1 MKRVIGSIAVVLAVT
16 WGLSLRGAAQDAC
29 TVNAGPFCIDGIITL
44 TNNSGVLG
52 AQMVTDPAGNVQEL
66 GPLNSN
72 TTKIGVIHS
81 DAPPT
86 LGTTN
91 PNSQV
96 DLNTIWTQ
104 SAPATNGDIWFYFA
118 WARDKNT
125 GSGFISIELQQNQ
138 VAAACAYATAPEA
151 DLIASCN
158 PWANRSAG
166 DFILLWDQQ
175 GGSRDI
181 YKRIFV
187 LEGGNLVLGPAV
199 LLTATT
205 SAAEYSADGFRGEAA
220 VNLTEEIFPEDGS
233 CLTFA
238 NTLPGTVT
246 GNSDTADYKDAV
258 IAAFQPIAN
267 CGSIIVTKATVPT
280 GLNGSFPYT
289 VARGGALL
297 RFDSDAAD
305 YPEDGAAPQTQIA
318 RTLTSDGDSETHADL
333 IAAADYT
340 LVEGNVGPTFELV
353 SIVCTVNG
361 ASTGT
366 DITAGGTFAVEVGKI
381 TRCLITNRLAV
392 ADLKIIKT
400 VVNGF
405 GLTRTPGDFTFS
417 RDSGAAEPFA
427 NGGTSCTSG
436 AVCKTISY
444 AIGANFTVAEVDIPQ
459 GYTMT
464 SAVGCSG
471 TIVLAGNTCTIT
483 NTAQPA
489 QPSILTVQRVI
500 LHDSANIAGV
510 RRVAGDSLSV
520 TFVLY
525 PSLATCTAGTNALY
539 TEVRPVGFNS
549 PSATSGTA
557 ATSTGHSVEANAG
570 PYFWKVTSAGNAAN
584 SGFISDCGR
593 EQTAITFTYQ
603 Q

>member
-1 MKRVIGSIAVVLAVT
+1 MKRVIGSVAVVLAVT

-29 TVNAGPFCIDGIITL
+29 TVNAGPFCIEGIITP

-52 AQMVTDPAGNVQEL
+52 AQMVTDPNGSGKEL
-66 GPLNSN
+66 GPLNAS
-72 TTKIGVIHS
+72 TTKIGVIHA
-81 DAPPT
+81 DVPPT
-86 LGTTN
+86 LGDTN
-91 PNSQV
+91 PNAQV

-104 SAPATNGDIWFYFA
+104 SAPDSNGDIWFYFA
-118 WARDKNT
+118 WARDSAN

-138 VAAACAYATAPEA
+138 VTAACAYATAPTA

-181 YKRIFV
+181 YKRIFA
-187 LEGGNLVLGPAV
+187 LQGGGLVLGAPV
-199 LLTATT
+199 LLTAAT
-205 SAAEYSADGFRGEAA
+205 SKAEYSADGFRGEAA
-220 VNLTEEIFPEDGS
+220 VNLSEEIFPEDGS

-238 NTLPGTVT
+238 NTIPGTVT
-246 GNSDTADYKDAV
+246 GNSDTADYKDTV
-258 IAAFQPIAN
+258 LAAFQPIAN
-267 CGSIIVTKATVPT
+267 CGSIIVTKATVPA

-289 VARGGALL
+289 IARGGALL

-305 YPEDGAAPQTQIA
+305 YPEDGGAPQTQIV

-333 IAAADYT
+333 IADDDYT

-353 SIVCTVNG
+353 SIICTVNG
-361 ASTGT
+361 DTTGT
-366 DITAGGTFAVEVGKI
+366 NITAGGTFEVEVGKI
-381 TRCLITNRLAV
+381 TRCVITNRLAV
-392 ADLKIIKT
+392 ADLKIIK
-400 VVNGF
+400 VVQNGF
-405 GLTRTPGDFTFS
+405 GLTKVPGDFTFS

-427 NGGTSCTSG
+427 NGGVSCTSG

-444 AIGANFTVAEVDIPQ
+444 PIGANFTVSEVGIPE
-459 GYTMT
+459 GYTMK

-483 NTAQPA
+483 NEAQPA
-489 QPSILTVQRVI
+489 QPSILTVQKVI
-500 LHDSANIAGV
+500 LHDQANIAGV
-510 RRVAGDSLSV
+510 RRVTGDSLSV
-520 TFVLY
+520 TFVLF
-525 PSLATCTAGTNALY
+525 PSLAACNAGTNALY
-539 TEVRPVGFNS
+539 TEVRPVTFANAT
-549 PSATSGTA
+549 ATSGTA
-557 ATSTGHSVEANAG
+557 ATTTGHSVEANAG

-584 SGFISDCGR
+584 SSFISACGR